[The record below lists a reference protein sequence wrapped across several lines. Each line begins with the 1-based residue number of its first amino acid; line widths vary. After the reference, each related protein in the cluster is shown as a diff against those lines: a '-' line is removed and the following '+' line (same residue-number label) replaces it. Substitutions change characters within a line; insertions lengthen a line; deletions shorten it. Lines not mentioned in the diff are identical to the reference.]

1 MHCIAMNTQRRPQS
15 GSRSRASS
23 PRNDGFSRSSSRYGK
38 KRSDGDAR
46 PSREG
51 DSKERPY
58 QKRTRPSSGGGFGSR
73 DGRPSRDGDS
83 AERPYQ
89 KRTRP
94 SSGGGFGS
102 RDGRPSR
109 DGDSAERPY
118 QKRTRPSSGGGFG
131 SRDGRPS
138 RDAESKERSYQKRS
152 RTNTGFGGRL
162 RNAGSKG
169 SSFHGRHSGRKGKKG
184 FAEHI
189 NPALFI
195 KKAAVV
201 TIQEPAYEV
210 THKFADFK
218 FAPQINKNLAH
229 LKYEIPTPIQDQ
241 SIVHIQQGRDVIG
254 LANTG
259 TGKTGAFLLP
269 LIDKLVQQRNATV
282 LIIAPTRELALQIDN
297 EFIQFARGTGLI
309 SALCIGG
316 TSITKQM
323 HRLKRRPHFVIGTPG
338 RIRDLHERKA
348 LHLDRCKYVILDEVD
363 RMMDMGFI
371 IEITEILKNV
381 PAERQSLFYSATMPP
396 KIKKLA
402 EEFLRDPVTVQVSVG
417 TASETVDQDV
427 VKVFDKSKKF
437 EALTEILS
445 RKEVEKTLIFCETK
459 RETER
464 IAVALRK
471 ANFAADS
478 IHGDKSQFQRQ
489 KALSSFR
496 DHKTTIL
503 VATDVAA
510 RGLDVKGITHVINYT
525 IPQTY
530 DDYVHRIGR
539 AGRAGKKGFAL
550 TFI

>member
-1 MHCIAMNTQRRPQS
+1 MHRIGMNTQRRPHG

-23 PRNDGFSRSSSRYGK
+23 PRNDGFKRPSSRYGN
-38 KRSDGDAR
+38 KRSHGDAR

-51 DSKERPY
+51 DAADRPFH
-58 QKRTRPSSGGGFGSR
+58 KRKRPSSGGSFGAR
-73 DGRPSRDGDS
+73 D
-83 AERPYQ
+83 
-89 KRTRP
+89 
-94 SSGGGFGS
+94 
-102 RDGRPSR
+102 
-109 DGDSAERPY
+109 
-118 QKRTRPSSGGGFG
+118 
-131 SRDGRPS
+131 
-138 RDAESKERSYQKRS
+138 ERSSREGGSSDRPFHKRS
-152 RTNTGFGGRL
+152 RGNAGFGGRL
-162 RNAGSKG
+162 RHAGNKG
-169 SSFHGRHSGRKGKKG
+169 RSFHGRHSGRKGKKG

-195 KKAAVV
+195 KKAASV
-201 TIQEPAYEV
+201 TVQQPAYEV

-269 LIDKLVQQRNATV
+269 LIDKLVTNRNATV

-316 TSITKQM
+316 TSITKQI

-338 RIRDLHERKA
+338 RIRDLHDRKA
-348 LHLDRCKYVILDEVD
+348 LRLDRCKYVVLDEVD

-371 IEITEILKNV
+371 VEITEILKNV
-381 PAERQSLFYSATMPP
+381 PEERQSLFYSATMPP

-417 TASETVDQDV
+417 TTSENVDQDV
-427 VKVFDKSKKF
+427 IKVADKSKKF
-437 EALTEILS
+437 EALAEVLS
-445 RKEVEKTLIFCETK
+445 RTEVEKTLIFCETK

-464 IAVALRK
+464 IALALRK

-489 KALSSFR
+489 KALAAFR
-496 DHKTTIL
+496 SNKVTIL

-510 RGLDVKGITHVINYT
+510 RGLDVKGVTHVINYT